1 MTKRVNFDDSG
12 DSTDLQALFDSI
24 AGSPPEAEK
33 PKLEVVEPKASAG
46 GDSDE
51 LQSLF
56 DAVAD
61 EFETDEPPAD
71 VAVAEV
77 EPEPEPAAEPIPE
90 PAPAAAAP
98 APASAAAVSATVS
111 DTGGDSDELQSL
123 FDAVVQESEP
133 QMEIEADEPVAAAT
147 PVDALM
153 DEALAASAL
162 TPDHSCDVVYQKIGQ
177 MTRRVHDAL
186 SELGYDQAL
195 QDAAEVMPDAR
206 QRLSY
211 IAQMT
216 EQAASKVLNAT
227 DIAKPMQDRIENGAI
242 DLKAQWDKVFNNEL
256 SADEFK
262 SLAEKTRDFLGAT
275 IEDSRGTN
283 SQLTEIMMAQDFQDL
298 TGQVIKRVVE
308 MAQMVEGQ
316 LLGVLIETAPED
328 KKPAKRIT
336 GDEGLMNG
344 PVVQSEGRD
353 DVVTSQEQVDDL
365 LESLGF

>member
-1 MTKRVNFDDSG
+1 MTKRVNFDDAG
-12 DSTDLQALFDSI
+12 DSADLQALFDSI

-33 PKLEVVEPKASAG
+33 PKLEVVEPKASTG
-46 GDSDE
+46 SDSDE

-61 EFETDEPPAD
+61 EFETDEVSVGA
-71 VAVAEV
+71 AAAEAA
-77 EPEPEPAAEPIPE
+77 PEPEPAVA
-90 PAPAAAAP
+90 APAAVAKPAASVP
-98 APASAAAVSATVS
+98 
-111 DTGGDSDELQSL
+111 DNGGDSDELQSL
-123 FDAVVQESEP
+123 FDAVVQESAHQDVAP
-133 QMEIEADEPVAAAT
+133 AADSAPV
-147 PVDALM
+147 
-153 DEALAASAL
+153 EALAADATAGSLMEEAMAAGL
-162 TPDHSCDVVYQKIGQ
+162 SPEHSCDIVYQKIGQ
-177 MTRRVHDAL
+177 MTRKVHDAL

-206 QRLSY
+206 QRLNY

-227 DIAKPMQDRIENGAI
+227 DIAKPMQDRIENGAV
-242 DLKAQWDKVFNNEL
+242 DLKSQWDKVFNNQL

-283 SQLTEIMMAQDFQDL
+283 AQLTEIMMAQDFQDL

-328 KKPAKRIT
+328 KKPAKKVT